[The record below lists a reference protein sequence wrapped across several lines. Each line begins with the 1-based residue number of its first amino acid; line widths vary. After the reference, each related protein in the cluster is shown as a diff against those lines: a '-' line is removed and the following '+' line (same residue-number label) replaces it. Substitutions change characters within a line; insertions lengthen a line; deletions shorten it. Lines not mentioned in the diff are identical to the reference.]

1 MDLLVIIFD
10 AQDIV
15 YLFEVAVNE
24 ILVSLGRVIRKDNKP
39 SFRLY

>member
-1 MDLLVIIFD
+1 MDLPVIIFD

-39 SFRLY
+39 SVRLY